1 MKIDSRCSTSFALP
15 GGLTLKTGTAV
26 LFVFTAV
33 LAAIFP
39 APAVC
44 AQRPAPTPQVIAVTG
59 DVEGAHDPSIIK
71 EGSTWYL
78 FGTATEP
85 KRDGE
90 LPVRCS
96 QDLHHWSACG
106 YVLPGVP
113 HWIQKESPETKELW
127 APDISYFDGQYH
139 LYYSFSAFGKNT
151 SGIALL
157 TNETLDPKAPQFH
170 WVDQGLVLQ
179 SKTDDEFNAID
190 PNLILDENG
199 EAWLAF
205 GSFWGGIKMRKLDR
219 RTGKLSAEDTR
230 LYSLASRKRPDNPPP
245 APPGLPPNWQAIEA
259 PFIVH
264 HGDYYYLF
272 VSFDLCCRGIRSTYK
287 TMVGRS
293 PSVTG
298 PYLDKTGKPMLE
310 GGGSPLLTGN
320 KRWLGPGGE
329 SILLQRDA
337 GIIVFHAYDATTGH
351 PFLQISTLD
360 WKDGWP
366 LAALEGN

>member
-1 MKIDSRCSTSFALP
+1 M
-15 GGLTLKTGTAV
+15 
-26 LFVFTAV
+26 FVFTAV

-96 QDLHHWSACG
+96 QDLHHWNRCG

-113 HWIQKESPETKELW
+113 QWIQKESPETKELW

-139 LYYSFSAFGKNT
+139 LYYAFSAFGKNT

-199 EAWLAF
+199 ASMARVWQFLERNQDAKA
-205 GSFWGGIKMRKLDR
+205 GSQDR
-219 RTGKLSAEDTR
+219 
-230 LYSLASRKRPDNPPP
+230 
-245 APPGLPPNWQAIEA
+245 
-259 PFIVH
+259 
-264 HGDYYYLF
+264 
-272 VSFDLCCRGIRSTYK
+272 
-287 TMVGRS
+287 
-293 PSVTG
+293 
-298 PYLDKTGKPMLE
+298 
-310 GGGSPLLTGN
+310 
-320 KRWLGPGGE
+320 
-329 SILLQRDA
+329 
-337 GIIVFHAYDATTGH
+337 
-351 PFLQISTLD
+351 
-360 WKDGWP
+360 
-366 LAALEGN
+366 